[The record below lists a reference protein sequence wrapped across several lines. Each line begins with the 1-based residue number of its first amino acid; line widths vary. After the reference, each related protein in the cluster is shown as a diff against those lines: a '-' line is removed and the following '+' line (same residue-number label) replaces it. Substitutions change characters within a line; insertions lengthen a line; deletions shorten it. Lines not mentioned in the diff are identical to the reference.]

1 METVPDIVEI
11 SLTLNIKQQV
21 IKKFIYYIH
30 DMLSITF
37 IITYY
42 FVNILY

>member
-11 SLTLNIKQQV
+11 SLTLNIKQEV

-30 DMLSITF
+30 DMLLITF
-37 IITYY
+37 IITY
-42 FVNILY
+42 